1 MKKTIK
7 LLGLFAMAA
16 LLFSCE
22 KKLDNNV
29 TPGGDP
35 IQTPIENTELDPN
48 EYLLSFGA
56 RFENETKVTIDV
68 TDSTQDFEDGDEV
81 LVYCPNADKQGTYT
95 YDASQSLFVP
105 ATAVFFVRTFSP
117 SQPTCRVGPNTA

>member
-7 LLGLFAMAA
+7 LLGLIAMAA

-22 KKLDNNV
+22 KKLDNV
-29 TPGGDP
+29 TPGGEP
-35 IQTPIENTELDPN
+35 TQTPVENTELDPGV
-48 EYLLSFGA
+48 YLLSFGA
-56 RFENETKVTIDV
+56 RFENDTKVAIDV
-68 TDSTQDFEDGDEV
+68 TAGTQAFEDGDEV

-117 SQPTCRVGPNTA
+117 SQPTCRVGPNIV